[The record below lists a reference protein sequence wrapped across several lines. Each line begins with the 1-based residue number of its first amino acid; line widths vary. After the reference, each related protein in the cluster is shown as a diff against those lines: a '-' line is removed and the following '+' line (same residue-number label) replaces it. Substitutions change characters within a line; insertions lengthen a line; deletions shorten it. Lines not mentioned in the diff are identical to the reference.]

1 MTITT
6 TNDAR
11 ALSAIS
17 RLLENKK
24 RLSNQDISFILR
36 EVVEWLVAVVTGI
49 RFFQLQE
56 QTQEMTRLSAETGAE
71 CSSSA
76 AQPASTDQAQ
86 LTPPT
91 FFAQK

>member
-36 EVVEWLVAVVTGI
+36 VFLQAPSGTRGQNTAKPGPSNIPVSVPGRWLNGW
-49 RFFQLQE
+49 LQ
-56 QTQEMTRLSAETGAE
+56 
-71 CSSSA
+71 
-76 AQPASTDQAQ
+76 
-86 LTPPT
+86 
-91 FFAQK
+91 